1 MNSPLKQLRN
11 EAEVWDGTIV
21 RYVIRVKR
29 WFLKARINNRL
40 FLRSRKIT
48 FFKTNIENMRKERCK
63 NRSKLLNKPSGHRV
77 QIRSFVRCSLDQN
90 QNLLWRQG
98 LKCIKVAWLRAR
110 RETRRGSIFCSRS
123 HRLCEKNLEKASAV
137 AESGIWLLTF
147 LHIYNIKSCEVSP
160 EVCLLRGKRP
170 ASDRRLAWKKATF

>member
-1 MNSPLKQLRN
+1 MYACRSVSVACRP
-11 EAEVWDGTIV
+11 AE
-21 RYVIRVKR
+21 KR
-29 WFLKARINNRL
+29 RRRGEIGSIHRSILVGHRRPNRPQGVKARINNRL

-48 FFKTNIENMRKERCK
+48 LFKTNIENMRKERCK

-123 HRLCEKNLEKASAV
+123 HRFHLV
-137 AESGIWLLTF
+137 
-147 LHIYNIKSCEVSP
+147 
-160 EVCLLRGKRP
+160 
-170 ASDRRLAWKKATF
+170 